1 LTILRARQW
10 AHFLAL
16 PLAGFDPAA
25 GWHRLALGC
34 ALATLAL
41 AYAYGLNAISDRA
54 TDLDPRKNPLVGHL
68 ALPRTAAALV
78 IGCGAAALALAST
91 SGALVTTAVAVSLAA
106 STTYSVGPRWKAV
119 PAAGTLLNAAIF
131 APLLV
136 FSTLSTSSTSSTS
149 SAVGGAPPGGLAAQ
163 LAAFTALLLQNQL
176 LHEEADAAE
185 DTAAG
190 TRSTAIALGP
200 TRLRVAAAGLGIAGA
215 ALAGLAS
222 PSRASAAAALAALL
236 AGTAVA
242 VRDRPLAARRRVIH
256 RWVAFAGGALLFAA
270 TRLG

>member
-1 LTILRARQW
+1 VAPFTILRARQW

-34 ALATLAL
+34 ALAALAL
-41 AYAYGLNAISDRA
+41 GYAYGLNAISDRA
-54 TDLDPRKNPLVGHL
+54 TDLDPRKNPLVGHP
-68 ALPRTAAALV
+68 ALPRTMAALV
-78 IGCGAAALALAST
+78 IACAAAALALAST
-91 SGALVTTAVAVSLAA
+91 SGALVVAAVGVSLTA

-131 APLLV
+131 APILL
-136 FSTLSTSSTSSTS
+136 FST
-149 SAVGGAPPGGLAAQ
+149 VIGAPPSGLAAQ

-185 DTAAG
+185 DAAAG

-200 TRLRVAAAGLGIAGA
+200 TWIRVVAVGLGIAGA
-215 ALAGLAS
+215 ALAALAS

-242 VRDRPLAARRRVIH
+242 VRDRWPPAHRRVVH